1 MPLPLQ
7 SGTSF
12 SGTVAWSSYVE
23 MEASCSPGAS
33 ISMNPEQSSCSFN
46 LDILSLLCLATKI
59 ICLFIMLELL
69 DVQTRLRKGRG
80 NRDQIANICCI
91 TRRRQ
96 WHPTPVL
103 LPGKS
108 HGQRSLV
115 GCSPSGRHVTYH
127 WFQGVGPGHLWG
139 CYSI

>member
-80 NRDQIANICCI
+80 NRDQIANICCVLEKAGKFQKTSTSASLTMQKPLTVWI
-91 TRRRQ
+91 TINCGKFKR
-96 WHPTPVL
+96 WEYKIL
-103 LPGKS
+103 LPAS
-108 HGQRSLV
+108 
-115 GCSPSGRHVTYH
+115 
-127 WFQGVGPGHLWG
+127 
-139 CYSI
+139 